1 MDRSGLPHAVRG
13 TGLDS
18 GELRRVLSAFATGVT
33 IVTTRGP
40 AGDHGMTANA
50 FSSVSL
56 DPPLVLVCIAQHSSG
71 RAAIA
76 GNGVFAVNVL
86 AAEQEGLSRRFASRE
101 RPRGA
106 ATFAG
111 VDHRGESTGSPII
124 AGVAAYL
131 DCRLQGTHRAGD
143 HVILVG
149 SVERLGRDESAAPLL
164 FHGGRY
170 RELVEEP
177 PAYQAAA

>member
-13 TGLDS
+13 FNS
-18 GELRRVLSAFATGVT
+18 EELRRALSAFATGVT

-56 DPPLVLVCIAQHSSG
+56 DPPLVLVCVARDSSG
-71 RAAIA
+71 RTVIA

-86 AAEQEGLSRRFASRE
+86 AAEQEELSRRFARRE
-101 RPRGA
+101 RPRGT
-106 ATFAG
+106 ATFTG
-111 VDHRGESTGSPII
+111 VEHRAESTGSPVILG
-124 AGVAAYL
+124 AAAYL
-131 DCRLQGTHRAGD
+131 DCRLQATHQAGD

-149 SVERLGRDESAAPLL
+149 SVERLGRDEAAAPLL

-170 RELVEEP
+170 RELPEEP

>member
-1 MDRSGLPHAVRG
+1 MNRSGHPRAARG
-13 TGLDS
+13 FGS
-18 GELRRVLSAFATGVT
+18 EELRRVLGSFATGVT

-56 DPPLVLVCIAQHSSG
+56 DPPLVLVCVARDSSG

-86 AAEQEGLSRRFASRE
+86 AAEQEELSRRFARRE
-101 RPRGA
+101 RPRGT
-106 ATFAG
+106 ATFSG
-111 VDHRGESTGSPII
+111 VGHRAESTGSPVILG
-124 AGVAAYL
+124 AAAYL
-131 DCRLQGTHRAGD
+131 DCRLQATHQAGD

-149 SVERLGRDESAAPLL
+149 SVERLGRDEAASPLL

-170 RELVEEP
+170 HELPEEP